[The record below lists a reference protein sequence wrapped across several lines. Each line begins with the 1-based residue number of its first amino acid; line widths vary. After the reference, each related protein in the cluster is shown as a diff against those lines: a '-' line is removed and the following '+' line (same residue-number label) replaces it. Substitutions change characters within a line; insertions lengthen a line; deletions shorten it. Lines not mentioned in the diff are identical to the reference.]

1 MNRPFRQAY
10 PLQLA
15 FFGGMVVTSTTLAL
29 LSPGLSGSGRAAL
42 QDNHKTVVD
51 EAWQIVNREYVD
63 TTFNRVDWQGIRQTL
78 LSKNYTSRQQAYKA
92 IQDALKQLNDP
103 YTRFMDAEQYRELTT
118 QTAGELS
125 GIGIR
130 LEVNEQTQLL
140 TVVEPIENSPAL
152 RAGIRK
158 GDQIL
163 AIDGKPT
170 TNMSVEAASNLI
182 RGQTGTP
189 ISLKVSR
196 SQGSFD
202 LKLTRALIELP
213 TVRYAVRQEGK
224 DRIGYLRLNEF
235 NAHAASQTR
244 QAIQKLKSQQV
255 DAFVLDL
262 RGNPGG
268 LLQSSIEI
276 ARMWL
281 NKGSIVRTV
290 DRSGKA
296 NEATAAR
303 TALTQLPLVVVVDG
317 NSASAS
323 EILAGA
329 LKDNQR
335 ATVVGNPTFGKA
347 LVQSV
352 QSLSDGSGL
361 AVTVAH
367 YYTPSG
373 TDISRKGIAPDV
385 RVTLTGEQKQTLTA
399 DPTLVGTQADPY
411 YVQAVSSLKA
421 TALQP
426 QTPQATT
433 TLPVNTRPVKTR

>member
-1 MNRPFRQAY
+1 MNQPLRYTY

-15 FFGGMVVTSTTLAL
+15 FFGSMVVTSTALAL

-42 QDNHKTVVD
+42 QDNPKAVVD

-63 TTFNRVDWQGIRQTL
+63 TTFNKVDWQRVRQTL
-78 LSKNYTSRQQAYKA
+78 LSKNYTSREQAYQS

-125 GIGIR
+125 GIGVR
-130 LEVNEQTQLL
+130 LELNKQTQIL

-152 RAGIRK
+152 RAGLK
-158 GDQIL
+158 AGDQLL
-163 AIDGKPT
+163 AIDRKAT
-170 TNMSVEAASNLI
+170 VNMSVEAASSLI
-182 RGQTGTP
+182 RGQTGTQ
-189 ISLKVSR
+189 IILKVAR
-196 SQGSFD
+196 KGQASFD

-213 TVRYAVRQEGK
+213 TVRYALRQEGK

-235 NAHAASQTR
+235 NAHAASQMS
-244 QAIQKLKSQQV
+244 QAVQSLKSQQV
-255 DAFVLDL
+255 NGFVLDL

-268 LLQSSIEI
+268 LLQSSVEI
-276 ARMWL
+276 SRMWL
-281 NKGSIVRTV
+281 DKGSIVRTV
-290 DRSGKA
+290 GRSGKA
-296 NEATAAR
+296 VEVTANR
-303 TALTQLPLVVVVDG
+303 SALTQLPLIVLVDG

-329 LKDNQR
+329 LKDNRR

-367 YYTPSG
+367 YYTPNG
-373 TDISRKGIAPDV
+373 TDISRKGVAPDIQ
-385 RVTLTGEQKQTLTA
+385 VTLTSQQRQALSTN
-399 DPTLVGTQADPY
+399 PTLVGTQADPY
-411 YVQAVSSLKA
+411 YAQAVSNLK
-421 TALQP
+421 TTTLQP
-426 QTPQATT
+426 QMPGRATSAGRS
-433 TLPVNTRPVKTR
+433 PR